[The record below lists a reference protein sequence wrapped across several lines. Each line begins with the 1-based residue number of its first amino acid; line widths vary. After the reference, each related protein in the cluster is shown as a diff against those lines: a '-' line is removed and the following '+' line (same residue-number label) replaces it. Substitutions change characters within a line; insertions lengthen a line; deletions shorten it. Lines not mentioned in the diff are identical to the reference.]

1 MTVVLRLTVQRHLG
15 LAAYYAYRSY
25 NASSALQLMMTSW
38 QLVVGDFVTEA
49 NAQQGALPRAQSF
62 TSACTSTLVGGLFTV
77 RTRCD
82 KYVVRLAHAHSRL
95 FSNTPRMPPL
105 RSEQI
110 LLRKCKMPSCVLNLM
125 SRCHPCIGCSCR
137 RSCRS
142 IC

>member
-1 MTVVLRLTVQRHLG
+1 MSITVAIRLTVQRHLG

-25 NASSALQLMMTSW
+25 NATSALQLMTTTW

-49 NAQQGALPRAQSF
+49 NAQQGALPRAQNF

-82 KYVVRLAHAHSRL
+82 KYVVRLAHAHSQPS
-95 FSNTPRMPPL
+95 SNTPRMPPL

-110 LLRKCKMPSCVLNLM
+110 LLRKCKIPSYVLNLM
-125 SRCHPCIGCSCR
+125 SRCHPCVGCLYR
-137 RSCRS
+137 RPC
-142 IC
+142 